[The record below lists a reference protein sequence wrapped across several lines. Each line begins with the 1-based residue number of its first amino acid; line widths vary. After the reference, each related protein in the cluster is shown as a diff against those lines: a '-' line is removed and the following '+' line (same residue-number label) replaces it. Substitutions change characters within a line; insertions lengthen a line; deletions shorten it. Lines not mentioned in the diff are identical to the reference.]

1 MRRELGFA
9 AELDAARLAPVRA
22 AQLALELGEA
32 AKHGEHQAAVGCGVG
47 PCVTERAKPGLLT
60 GYRREGTEKVLASSA

>member
-1 MRRELGFA
+1 
-9 AELDAARLAPVRA
+9 VRA